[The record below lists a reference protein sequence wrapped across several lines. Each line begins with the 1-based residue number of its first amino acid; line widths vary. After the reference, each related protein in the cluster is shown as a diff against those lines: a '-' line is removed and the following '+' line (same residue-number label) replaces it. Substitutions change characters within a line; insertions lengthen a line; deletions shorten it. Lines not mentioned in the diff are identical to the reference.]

1 MKSRKL
7 IGVYTGLLIIAVATM
22 IMLWR
27 LKTMPKAE
35 VFPRD
40 YPEIKEEGI
49 LRLVTEYNQ
58 SGYYVAGDTIEGFQY
73 ELSQAIAQLSGL
85 EIQIFL
91 EMSLAESFDMQ
102 LRCRCPQYPDHQRD
116 QREISVH
123 RTDRPRQASPDT
135 TDGSGQ

>member
-58 SGYYVAGDTIEGFQY
+58 SGYYVAGDTI
-73 ELSQAIAQLSGL
+73 IRSGNTD
-85 EIQIFL
+85 IFGD
-91 EMSLAESFDMQ
+91 EPGRK
-102 LRCRCPQYPDHQRD
+102 LRY
-116 QREISVH
+116 
-123 RTDRPRQASPDT
+123 A
-135 TDGSGQ
+135 

>member
-85 EIQIFL
+85 EIQIFW
-91 EMSLAESFDMQ
+91 
-102 LRCRCPQYPDHQRD
+102 R
-116 QREISVH
+116 
-123 RTDRPRQASPDT
+123 
-135 TDGSGQ
+135 

>member
-91 EMSLAESFDMQ
+91 EMSLAESFDM
-102 LRCRCPQYPDHQRD
+102 LEENNPDHQRD

-123 RTDRPRQASPDT
+123 RTDRPRQTSPDT

>member
-91 EMSLAESFDMQ
+91 EMSLAESFKQ
-102 LRCRCPQYPDHQRD
+102 LSDNQRD

>member
-58 SGYYVAGDTIEGFQY
+58 SGYYVAGDTIEGFRP
-73 ELSQAIAQLSGL
+73 IIRSGNTD
-85 EIQIFL
+85 IFGD
-91 EMSLAESFDMQ
+91 EPGRK
-102 LRCRCPQYPDHQRD
+102 LRY
-116 QREISVH
+116 
-123 RTDRPRQASPDT
+123 A
-135 TDGSGQ
+135 